1 MARDCR
7 KYAPY
12 HNSESTVS
20 TYIRGI
26 QGKLLKPIL
35 NFACFS
41 IGLTRAHARGKVMGE
56 ERKEKKG
63 PPISGFEDNSINT
76 YFLQHLYWSIQY
88 AGRRYRAALPGTH
101 PIADIFTKKKRIIR
115 RERKVLRFDAGCK
128 FLDEKNMLV
137 TALSGEERATFRV
150 IRLACIL
157 LIKQQS

>member
-101 PIADIFTKKKRIIR
+101 PIADIFVNKKRKRKGKGKYCDLMPVVSFSTR
-115 RERKVLRFDAGCK
+115 RTCWSRHYQV
-128 FLDEKNMLV
+128 KNGPHL
-137 TALSGEERATFRV
+137 E
-150 IRLACIL
+150 
-157 LIKQQS
+157 

>member
-7 KYAPY
+7 KYAPH

-26 QGKLLKPIL
+26 QSKLLKPIL
-35 NFACFS
+35 NFACIS

-101 PIADIFTKKKRIIR
+101 PIADIFVNKKRK
-115 RERKVLRFDAGCK
+115 RKGKEVLRFDAGCK

-150 IRLACIL
+150 IRLAYIL